1 MGTIVVVGSI
11 NMDLVVNV
19 AAMPKPG
26 ETVSSNSFAQQPG
39 GKGANQ
45 AVTCAKLG
53 AQTTMIGRLG
63 KDIFGDALYQHMS
76 AVGVEM
82 GCIVNSETAPT
93 GVALITV
100 DATGENSIV
109 LVPGANAEVSE
120 GDILRKRRIIESA
133 NVLLAQ
139 FEIPLLT
146 VESAFELARS
156 KGVTTILN
164 PAPAYEVSD
173 SLLRNTSIITP
184 NEHEL
189 GIVAGVATADLNGIR
204 KAAAALLA
212 RGVGAVVVTLGA
224 EGSLA
229 FTRETE
235 IAQNAYPNKAVD
247 TTAAGDSFTGA
258 LAVAL
263 TEGKELAEALDFASR
278 VASLTITKPG
288 AQNSLPSRAEVE
300 EFIRTGEL
308 CT

>member
-1 MGTIVVVGSI
+1 MGAIVVVGSI

-76 AVGVEM
+76 AVGVDM
-82 GCIVNSETAPT
+82 GCIISTETAPT

-120 GDILRKRRIIESA
+120 GDILRNRSIIESA

-235 IAQNAYPNKAVD
+235 IAQKAYPNKAVD

-288 AQNSLPSRAEVE
+288 AQNSLPSRVEVE
-300 EFIRTGEL
+300 EFIKSGKLNT
-308 CT
+308 